1 MCLIF
6 TCGEH
11 TFRKQVEGYDGVVCR
26 CQRCGNYSAQVIK
39 SNPWF
44 TFCFIVSPQQP
55 LPQLDRVSVT
65 NLATSL

>member
-11 TFRKQVEGYDGVVCR
+11 TFRKNVEGYDGVVCQCR
-26 CQRCGNYSAQVIK
+26 RCGNYSGQVIK

-44 TFCFIVSPQQP
+44 TFCFIVSSQQP
-55 LPQLDRVSVT
+55 LPYTLT
-65 NLATSL
+65 ATTLQA